1 MATKLVWLLFILPAN
16 IDEHVVKVPGSFA
29 TQQAC
34 VQFAEL
40 LFTQRPYKC
49 TESQVAQGPVMA
61 G

>member
-1 MATKLVWLLFILPAN
+1 VWLLFILPAN

-34 VQFAEL
+34 QQFAEL